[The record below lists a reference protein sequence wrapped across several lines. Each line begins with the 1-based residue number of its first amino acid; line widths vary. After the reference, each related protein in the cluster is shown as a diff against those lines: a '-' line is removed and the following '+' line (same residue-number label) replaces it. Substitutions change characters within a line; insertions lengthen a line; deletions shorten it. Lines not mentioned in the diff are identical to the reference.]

1 MGFEPTSRL
10 LVNTLSKRAPSATRT
25 PLPGFAPRAHSG
37 LNFPEHNSDMRQ
49 PHQYS
54 IAWAERLDEVQ
65 GAQEKRSF
73 EAAAEAEF
81 EAKDAVLVANA
92 EDRDVIADVPF
103 KLNDAVLGVGGVRD
117 VSEGQVMGDLL
128 FDRNAGA

>member
-1 MGFEPTSRL
+1 
-10 LVNTLSKRAPSATRT
+10 
-25 PLPGFAPRAHSG
+25 
-37 LNFPEHNSDMRQ
+37 MRQ